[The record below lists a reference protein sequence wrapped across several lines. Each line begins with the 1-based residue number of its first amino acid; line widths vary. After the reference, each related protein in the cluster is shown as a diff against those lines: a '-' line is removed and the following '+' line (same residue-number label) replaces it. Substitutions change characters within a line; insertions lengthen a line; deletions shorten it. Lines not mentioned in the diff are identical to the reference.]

1 MATDFGKRIYTT
13 HDQLKPI
20 RCRKTGDQK
29 FVNMEQ
35 QINAR
40 NDTHRQESNYD
51 KFKNTLVDGYT
62 IHMHKTLVTHYLEQG
77 GYMGVT
83 LAMVQAQSYQE
94 CQRAED
100 TLSVVT
106 SDTGAYPM
114 VDPTMMGVSNNQT
127 LTVKVTVTDFNT
139 TTNKS
144 EMVCSVRCK
153 EPITCIFFLVGL
165 HYFYKHVVLDC
176 PEPPGLVPPG
186 YTSTTNLEHGN
197 SSSHAPDRP
206 ETVFA

>member
-127 LTVKVTVTDFNT
+127 LTVKV
-139 TTNKS
+139 
-144 EMVCSVRCK
+144 RYWG
-153 EPITCIFFLVGL
+153 IWW
-165 HYFYKHVVLDC
+165 
-176 PEPPGLVPPG
+176 
-186 YTSTTNLEHGN
+186 
-197 SSSHAPDRP
+197 
-206 ETVFA
+206 